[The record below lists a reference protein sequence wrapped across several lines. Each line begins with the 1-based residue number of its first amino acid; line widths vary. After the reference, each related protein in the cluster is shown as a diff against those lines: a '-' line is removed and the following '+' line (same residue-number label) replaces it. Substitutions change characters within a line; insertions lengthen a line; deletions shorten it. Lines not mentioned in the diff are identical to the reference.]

1 MIHGTISCNLELTIL
16 SESHLGFC
24 AIHFCSIL
32 VCVCVCVC
40 VCDVIELMM
49 HRRRAWD
56 IDDIRVTYMRITSMA
71 W

>member
-1 MIHGTISCNLELTIL
+1 
-16 SESHLGFC
+16 
-24 AIHFCSIL
+24 
-32 VCVCVCVC
+32 VCVC